1 MAYTF
6 KHGDRPLDD
15 YTIQRGVGRGG
26 FGEVYYAISDG
37 GREVAIKYLRDNPDI
52 ELRGVSACMNL
63 KSPHLVTIF
72 DVKRNAEGEYFII
85 MEYVSGPSLRDLLI
99 AEPNGLG
106 PQKAAYFVRELAKG
120 LSYLH
125 DRGIVHRDLKPGNIF
140 YEDGYVKIG
149 DYGLSKF
156 ISVSRHS
163 AQTSS
168 VGTVHYMAPEIGS
181 GSYSRGVDI
190 YALGVMLYEMLLGRV
205 PFEGASLGEV
215 LMKHLTEQPEVDELP
230 HPFGQVI
237 RRALAKDPKNRYQ
250 TVEEMGEEL
259 FGVDDIKQSL
269 AGFNPQSL
277 SGAVRRAAGD
287 AFDSP
292 MPSPNPPRAADFARP
307 GQVGPPPLQAG
318 PPPQP
323 PRLGEPIGGRLGKRM
338 DRVSRKLDRKLA
350 KLGGRPRGRG
360 GGHGPGPGAVGQ
372 HGLHVPGG
380 DRLQRVIMS
389 GIMAMGVA
397 VGIGL
402 LIGFNVTG
410 KGDQGIVS
418 GLSAFLFVAAM
429 SGSVMFS
436 RWLLATKLSAAQP
449 HWVPRMILAGCCLPT
464 MLVASLP
471 LAEEVEARAFAVF
484 MGLFVTAMVADW
496 EGRLERGAR
505 GELQVGRAV
514 YLAIFAVIAAA
525 VFQAQEFSL
534 VAGAVAAATS
544 LCVQAL
550 AWAWQPGG
558 PRRIPGAAPG
568 GLHPPQGLPPMAPVT
583 PPESPGSAG
592 AEPPGRVPASELH
605 ADDIPMAIP
614 MGEQLRGVPKASAH
628 PLTPKRSM
636 FVRAFWSVVAFV
648 LAGGA
653 IALFVTPMILDLSQS
668 YWHSPD
674 LSSLGKQAEVYY
686 REAHTRALI
695 GPIQYHAVPR
705 GAQVS
710 VVRVDNSAYAGVA
723 AGCVACVSFL
733 VFALRKTTQR
743 RRPGFWRETLR
754 PFLIAVAMTGMGAS
768 IAALATPGL
777 VDAADER
784 AGVIT
789 GVVFSSLLFVLLLFL
804 RGRRPHAHVMA
815 GPAAGP
821 QDAQLRFDGAMG
833 DDAAD
838 EPRPW
843 SSEGQPGVP
852 AVPRT
857 VVEQRPAR
865 MRSAAS
871 RCLWGVISFLLAGGM
886 IALFVVPVAVDFRT
900 ATKYDMVAVQSAGGS
915 YNSYRAVAWGPDN
928 EVYMSMA
935 VGCIACLSFLIF
947 ALRKTTRQKRPG
959 FWQETLR
966 PFLTA
971 LAMTGLGASISAL
984 AIDGILGSDEERIG
998 AIVGLVFSSLLLVVT
1013 LFVRGQR
1020 HRRQFVVAADAHGF
1034 GPHGVSHDFNDG
1046 PPGGGQNV
1054 ADEGGEAADGIGSAA
1069 TPD

>member
-125 DRGIVHRDLKPGNIF
+125 DRGIVHRDLKPENIF

-237 RRALAKDPKNRYQ
+237 RRALAKDPKDRYQ

-429 SGSVMFS
+429 SSSVMFS

-471 LAEEVEARAFAVF
+471 LADEVEARAFAVF
-484 MGLFVTAMVADW
+484 LGLFITAMVADW

-525 VFQAQEFSL
+525 VCQAQEFSL

-568 GLHPPQGLPPMAPVT
+568 GLHPPQGLPPMPPVT

-628 PLTPKRSM
+628 PLAPERST
-636 FVRAFWSVVAFV
+636 FVRAIWSVIAFL

-653 IALFVTPMILDLSQS
+653 IALFVTSLILDRQ
-668 YWHSPD
+668 
-674 LSSLGKQAEVYY
+674 
-686 REAHTRALI
+686 
-695 GPIQYHAVPR
+695 
-705 GAQVS
+705 
-710 VVRVDNSAYAGVA
+710 RVDNSMYAGVA

-777 VDAADER
+777 VDVVDER
-784 AGVIT
+784 AGVVT

-804 RGRRPHAHVMA
+804 RGRRPHAPVMA
-815 GPAAGP
+815 GMAAGP
-821 QDAQLRFDGAMG
+821 QDAQLRFGGAMG

-838 EPRPW
+838 EPRVW
-843 SSEGQPGVP
+843 SSEGQQGVP

-871 RCLWGVISFLLAGGM
+871 RCLWGVISFLLAGGT

-1034 GPHGVSHDFNDG
+1034 GPHGVSHGFNDG
-1046 PPGGGQNV
+1046 PPN
-1054 ADEGGEAADGIGSAA
+1054 GGEDAAAETDGAADGIGSVA